1 VNAKIVSALSLLVLA
16 APAAQ
21 AQQTQVI
28 SDRVAKSMP
37 TRYDPPQCELKS
49 GHFKVSSGATYLK
62 TGIETDVPENKRRVW
77 ESGRKVLLEAIEKNG
92 QAQNGAAW
100 YYLGRIYLVEGDVTG
115 ADTAVAKAVKLA
127 PQCAKDLQNY
137 VQNGWAALMRAGNDF
152 EEKKNLDSAMVMY
165 RQAALLNPSS
175 PVTHYYMARVLSDQG
190 QQDSAATHYG
200 LAAKA
205 AEGTTDTAMVKV
217 RNQSAFNEGAIY
229 LNAKKYPQA
238 IAAFERYLQW
248 VPNDAEAKRGLAG
261 AYRAAGQPD
270 KAQVLEKE
278 LVAAGAAGGGA
289 GAAGGGAG
297 TQDLMTVGINLYND
311 KKYSEAAAAFEQVVA
326 AEPYDRDALFNL
338 ANTYLAMKDGAK
350 LLPTAEKLAAIE
362 PMNETAVKMVGE
374 GYKQTKKV
382 DEAVK
387 VAEKVLAM
395 PVDIKVTNFAATGSG
410 ATWTA
415 TATGRAAQTASGKPL
430 PPAPVTLTV
439 EFIDAKGTVVSTQDA
454 AIPALKA
461 NAAHELKVQGQGAG
475 IAGWR
480 YKQK

>member
-1 VNAKIVSALSLLVLA
+1 VNAKIVSALSLLALTA
-16 APAAQ
+16 SAMQ

-37 TRYDPPQCELKS
+37 NRYDPPQCELKS

-77 ESGRKVLLEAIEKNG
+77 ESGRKVLIEAIEKNG

-100 YYLGRIYLVEGDVTG
+100 YYLGRIYLVEGDITG
-115 ADTAVAKAVKLA
+115 ADTAVAKVEKLA
-127 PQCAKDLQNY
+127 PQCAKELQNY

-165 RQAALLNPSS
+165 RQAAILNPHS
-175 PVTHYYMARVLSDQG
+175 PVSHYYMARVLSGQG
-190 QQDSAATHYG
+190 QADSAAAHYG
-200 LAAKA
+200 LAATA
-205 AEGTTDTAMVKV
+205 AEGTTDTALVKV
-217 RNQSAFNEGAIY
+217 RNQSGFNEAAIY

-238 IAAFERYLQW
+238 ITAFERYLKW
-248 VPNDAEAKRGLAG
+248 VPNDPEAKRGLAG

-270 KAQVLEKE
+270 KAQALEKE
-278 LVAAGAAGGGA
+278 LVASGAAA

-297 TQDLMTVGINLYND
+297 TQDLMTAGINLYND

-326 AEPYDRDALFNL
+326 SKPYDRDALFNL
-338 ANTYLAMKDGAK
+338 ANTYLALKNGAK

-382 DEAVK
+382 DDAVK
-387 VAEKVLAM
+387 VAEKVLAL
-395 PVDIKVTNFAATGSG
+395 PVDVKVTNFAATGSG
-410 ATWTA
+410 ATWSA
-415 TATGRAAQTASGKPL
+415 TATGRTAQTASGKAI
-430 PPAPVTLTV
+430 PPKPVALAV
-439 EFIDAKGTVVSTQDA
+439 EFLDASGTVVSTQDA
-454 AIPALKA
+454 AIPALQPG
-461 NAAHELKVQGQGAG
+461 AAHELKVAGQGAG
-475 IAGWR
+475 IEAWR